1 MTNNQ
6 GYIYIYIYIITFP
19 PLLVR
24 GKCFNMAQ
32 RKNEKKGKE
41 KGKKKKTKRDKTK
54 KRKKGNFL
62 PLPLDRP

>member
-1 MTNNQ
+1 
-6 GYIYIYIYIITFP
+6 
-19 PLLVR
+19 
-24 GKCFNMAQ
+24 MAQ

-54 KRKKGNFL
+54 KRKEGNFL